1 MIAAVKTLRAEGSSG
16 GIVWFAIA
24 ANNKVK
30 GDKGVYN
37 DDNVTKRVTPTTP
50 IGKRPFYLWDLISVS
65 PHEYAKAY
73 TKRPQ
78 GGLDKWHGS
87 SLAVRDFKGATFAAI
102 CSEDGM
108 SPPVVPDHSN
118 IAVSDDDMK
127 NLAAKV
133 KASFRSVVGSADMM
147 DVECDQSAK
156 KRPAKSSASCFE
168 IISIC
173 YGDRSSKKRWSDEQ
187 QGQTS

>member
-1 MIAAVKTLRAEGSSG
+1 MALCIFCLLPAFFSIHYLISLHAFCCPQDVIITPDAVRARMIAAVKTLRAEGSSG

-118 IAVSDDDMK
+118 V
-127 NLAAKV
+127 
-133 KASFRSVVGSADMM
+133 
-147 DVECDQSAK
+147 
-156 KRPAKSSASCFE
+156 
-168 IISIC
+168 
-173 YGDRSSKKRWSDEQ
+173 
-187 QGQTS
+187 